1 MAGAFSPSDTTGES
15 DGQAE
20 KKERKRIKV
29 LKTLASSILPI
40 LVSSCLWNLPTKSEK
55 EQISATSN
63 SRFSHELSL
72 MGTVTPTAL
81 KGNASAICLLLE
93 ILSLSSSL
101 FQEHIETFLSV
112 ILLPTVEKAASNN
125 APMIRAAAS
134 RALVHMANACGFPGT
149 HELINQH
156 LQSLVS
162 GMSGRLRIP
171 GGKIAPQAA
180 EFDNVL
186 SVSSMIR
193 FVLESI
199 AQRSIERDPP
209 RGQHESVVSYILE
222 LVSLLMERFDHFIL
236 RKVIG
241 EHIMLELTTVCNS
254 SFQYLLSAYG
264 ADDDAMYTYRIRGSE
279 FANQE
284 SPEPWLELLEDF
296 RCAPSESFSATQTR
310 SDGDRAEENDRNQ
323 QLHATSQAEIDFI
336 SRLMPRCCYFL
347 SNQSL
352 KVKIAS
358 CDAMISGFRFLAFVA
373 CLKKVSPFSSSR
385 GLSAAANQS
394 DTSLPIYLLSRI
406 PWTKK
411 RQPK

>member
-1 MAGAFSPSDTTGES
+1 MAGAFSPSDATGGSE
-15 DGQAE
+15 GQAE

-40 LVSSCLWNLPTKSEK
+40 LVSSCLWDLPTKSEK
-55 EQISATSN
+55 EQISDSSNTSTSN
-63 SRFSHELSL
+63 ELFL
-72 MGTVTPTAL
+72 MGTVTPIAL

-93 ILSLSSSL
+93 IISLASSL
-101 FQEHIETFLSV
+101 FQEHIEAFLSV

-125 APMIRAAAS
+125 VPMIRAAAN

-149 HELINQH
+149 DELINQR
-156 LQSLVS
+156 LQSLVG

-186 SVSSMIR
+186 TVSSMIR

-199 AQRSIERDPP
+199 AQRPTERDPP
-209 RGQHESVVSYILE
+209 EGQHEPVVSCILE

-236 RKVIG
+236 RKAIG
-241 EHIMLELTTVCNS
+241 EPIMLELTSVCNS
-254 SFQYLLSAYG
+254 SFQYLLSGCG
-264 ADDDAMYTYRIRGSE
+264 ANDDAMYTYRIRGSE
-279 FANQE
+279 LANQE

-296 RCAPSESFSATQTR
+296 RCAPRESFSASQTS
-310 SDGDRAEENDRNQ
+310 SDGDRAEGNDRNQ
-323 QLHATSQAEIDFI
+323 QHHATSHAEIDFV

-373 CLKKVSPFSSSR
+373 CLKKVSLFSSSR
-385 GLSAAANQS
+385 ALSAATNQF
-394 DTSLPIYLLSRI
+394 DTSLPICLLSRI
-406 PWTKK
+406 PWTKE
-411 RQPK
+411 RQMK